1 MKRIV
6 KLGFIGMLL
15 LATASVASA
24 QDTTKGGTC
33 NPDVYHRFSF
43 TTPSSVTFSGW
54 PDFQATLYYN
64 NYASTFLM
72 VLFDS
77 DSDVVASSA
86 GYTRFAQIRVGL
98 LPNERYELWVGCV
111 TTSAAFRL
119 LATIGNETHSSP
131 TVHPARYPVAPSMAN
146 EQLMILDLEA
156 EMMRRLSDLPFAE
169 AEKAQ
174 RAEKKPKSRT
184 PAPTQ
189 GVGAQGPITGVPLT
203 WLGQIPSM
211 IPGPFRRIASLSV
224 RAFVPES
231 TRTAPVFAPPARKLE
246 IRIALK
252 RPHRPRYGHSGSGGC
267 EGTAPVA
274 FVQPAKGGA
283 GIPAQEP
290 ISGPCTSTHGS
301 VRAGFSRWRRGG
313 SRSRARPTDGRLLNA
328 PRRAIGWC

>member
-119 LATIGNETHSSP
+119 LATIGERDTLVSHGTSSA
-131 TVHPARYPVAPSMAN
+131 VSGGAFDAN

-156 EMMRRLSDLPFAE
+156 EMMRRLSDLP
-169 AEKAQ
+169 
-174 RAEKKPKSRT
+174 
-184 PAPTQ
+184 
-189 GVGAQGPITGVPLT
+189 
-203 WLGQIPSM
+203 
-211 IPGPFRRIASLSV
+211 V
-224 RAFVPES
+224 R
-231 TRTAPVFAPPARKLE
+231 
-246 IRIALK
+246 
-252 RPHRPRYGHSGSGGC
+252 
-267 EGTAPVA
+267 
-274 FVQPAKGGA
+274 
-283 GIPAQEP
+283 
-290 ISGPCTSTHGS
+290 
-301 VRAGFSRWRRGG
+301 
-313 SRSRARPTDGRLLNA
+313 
-328 PRRAIGWC
+328 